1 MLFWG
6 VEVESKETPPL
17 NQILFQTRSQ
27 CIQVMIQ
34 QFSVTRV
41 LFLALTL
48 FYGDFLMRSSRER
61 KKNIYLAWMKVDGWV
76 IPMNDFFIH
85 LFIFIVT
92 QYPCHPLLRHQDA
105 IPLWTFLELRTHP
118 KQRKKL
124 ESKKLT
130 TGSFFKAI
138 FWVKYFLR

>member
-1 MLFWG
+1 MLFLG

-61 KKNIYLAWMKVDGWV
+61 EKNIPCMNEGRWMSDT
-76 IPMNDFFIH
+76 N
-85 LFIFIVT
+85 
-92 QYPCHPLLRHQDA
+92 
-105 IPLWTFLELRTHP
+105 E
-118 KQRKKL
+118 
-124 ESKKLT
+124 
-130 TGSFFKAI
+130 
-138 FWVKYFLR
+138 